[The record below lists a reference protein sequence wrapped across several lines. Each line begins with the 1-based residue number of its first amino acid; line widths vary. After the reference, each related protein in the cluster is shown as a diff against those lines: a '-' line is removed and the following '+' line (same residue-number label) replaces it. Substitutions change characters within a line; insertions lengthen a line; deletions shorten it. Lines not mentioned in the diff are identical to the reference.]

1 MPAEFTGEQKLR
13 IVLESIIRGV
23 PREEQCKKY
32 SITPEQFQTWHDH
45 LIKNG
50 GKIYEPGALRSG
62 RSSRT
67 KKVKFTPWYV
77 SSLLAI
83 SILLNLGGGIVW
95 AVWKMASPEKEDSL
109 VDVFP
114 DIESS
119 SNEEN
124 EFEAADQSTEAIED
138 DLQLESLIKQVD
150 EFAMQEKDLDPIDRL
165 SETPEIVKSR
175 EVREMLS
182 NSLKLPE
189 SPSALQLASE
199 VEFLD
204 QTYEGKHVVYLVD
217 VGGYQLE
224 GKDGAARFNRM
235 KVALLESLTK
245 LSKNSYFNLVLC
257 WNLREAHALGKT
269 ILRASDENKKFASDW
284 IKSIGTDLDGL
295 KDGRNQFYP
304 KELLYAKPLVGVVGP
319 WYGLATAMSY
329 DPDLVFFMVGNMPK
343 FMPEEVSRLDFNG
356 LGLDIGASSTSS
368 PQLVDKDGLNSLIR
382 KTAGYWLVALQS
394 DRNLPS
400 SQEDIEDIAMS
411 RLGLENWK
419 GPQAPM
425 RTEVPWDKAFDNF
438 LAGLELGIEKIPQV
452 HTFQTLPD
460 HQVWPSSLQN
470 SMEEFCESSRGSLN
484 IFP

>member
-257 WNLREAHALGKT
+257 WNLREAHALGK
-269 ILRASDENKKFASDW
+269 N
-284 IKSIGTDLDGL
+284 DL
-295 KDGRNQFYP
+295 
-304 KELLYAKPLVGVVGP
+304 
-319 WYGLATAMSY
+319 
-329 DPDLVFFMVGNMPK
+329 
-343 FMPEEVSRLDFNG
+343 
-356 LGLDIGASSTSS
+356 
-368 PQLVDKDGLNSLIR
+368 
-382 KTAGYWLVALQS
+382 
-394 DRNLPS
+394 
-400 SQEDIEDIAMS
+400 
-411 RLGLENWK
+411 K
-419 GPQAPM
+419 G
-425 RTEVPWDKAFDNF
+425 E
-438 LAGLELGIEKIPQV
+438 
-452 HTFQTLPD
+452 
-460 HQVWPSSLQN
+460 
-470 SMEEFCESSRGSLN
+470 
-484 IFP
+484 